1 MYCDSESE
9 SEKEA
14 ILKKICPEITEEG
27 LEIMRR
33 KMPVPDE
40 PKKAENET
48 GGLLTQEEILD
59 ILSGEV
65 SPEEMISRWEKENGN
80 WKDADRM
87 GEKKELSPQRFRELK
102 KKLRSA
108 SSVAEIQELG
118 SQLGLDFTKELAKE
132 YLETINPE
140 AAKKEKLAEFKRKL
154 LSDEEID
161 KDLLTYVLGEGWN
174 NQSQNKEK

>member
-1 MYCDSESE
+1 
-9 SEKEA
+9 
-14 ILKKICPEITEEG
+14 
-27 LEIMRR
+27 
-33 KMPVPDE
+33 
-40 PKKAENET
+40 
-48 GGLLTQEEILD
+48 
-59 ILSGEV
+59 
-65 SPEEMISRWEKENGN
+65 
-80 WKDADRM
+80 M

-108 SSVAEIQELG
+108 SSVVEIQELG
-118 SQLGLDFTKELAKE
+118 SQIGLDFTEELAKE

-161 KDLLTYVLGEGWN
+161 KDLLIYVLGKGWN